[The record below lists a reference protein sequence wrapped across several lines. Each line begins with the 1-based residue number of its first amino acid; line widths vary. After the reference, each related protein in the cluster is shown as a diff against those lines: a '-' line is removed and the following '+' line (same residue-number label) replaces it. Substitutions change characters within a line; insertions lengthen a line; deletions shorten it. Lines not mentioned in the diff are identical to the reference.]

1 MPTTDRQNRLL
12 VAEDWKRV
20 YQSFKNADFKSY
32 DFDNLR
38 RTMVGY
44 LRQNYPEDFN
54 DYIESSEY
62 LALIDLIAFLG
73 QNIAFRVDLNAR
85 ENYIELAERRE
96 SVLRLA
102 RLLSYNPKRN
112 KAANGLLKIDAV
124 STTENIFDSNGFNL
138 RDQTVTWNDPSNENW
153 EEQFR
158 KILNAALP
166 TNGKIGKPIRS
177 GNING
182 VLTQNYKFNAINQ
195 NTPTYSFSKVVNG
208 ENANFEVTSCK
219 IQDQNIIEEPPL
231 PGNSLGFLYRE
242 DGRGNASSNTGYF
255 VHFRQGVLN
264 NGEFS
269 VTNPAANQIISIDA
283 TNINNTDVWLYKLNS
298 IGTENALWSKVDS
311 TVGTNVT
318 YNSIDK
324 NLRNIYA
331 VQTRQDDRINLVF
344 ADGTFGN
351 LPKGKFRVYYRTS
364 ANRQFTVRSTD
375 IQNTIVSIK
384 YLSST
389 GAIETVTI
397 TLSLKQNVDNGSVS
411 ESSASIRNNAPQT
424 FYTQNRMVTAEDYQ
438 IGPLNV
444 SQEIIKAKTTNR
456 IASGISRN
464 FDLKDPT
471 AKYSS
476 TNLFSQDG
484 VIYQDPFTKK
494 YQFTFTTQT
503 DIEGNIE
510 NLIQP
515 LLSTRGINNFY
526 HYNYS
531 RIITSDLQA
540 RFVQST
546 SDTNLSTGYLEDTN
560 NTRFQVGS
568 FTGGAFRFIE
578 TGGLIKFTA
587 PQGQHFMVDGD
598 EYTLMN
604 GSPDH
609 PNSVTY
615 FWVKVISVTGNG
627 TELDTDNN
635 GPIKFNKQVPTGA
648 LVAEVRP
655 KLTRSLSTDVKTQLV
670 DQIFAYK
677 TFGLRYDQNLR
688 EWRIIIKENLNSL
701 AEFNL
706 GKTGDTSSAELDSS
720 WLLLF
725 ETNGETYTVT
735 YRGMRYIFESDNDIN
750 FYFDNTKRI
759 FNNKTG
765 KLIKDRISVLNI
777 NTQPD
782 RITPFTVDTIW
793 EITDQFIDVDGY
805 VNTKK
810 VEVGFFDENND
821 GIIDDP
827 DIFENL
833 VDPNTN
839 RSSKYIFQKKI
850 LSNQGSEIF
859 VYDNTKFVKVVSNE
873 ASIGAY
879 SQYDNG
885 QTFYIEDTKTFKSI
899 SGNLLVIE
907 NSYQAYIG
915 RGNLKFQYVH
925 SADENSRLD
934 SAASNIMDTYI
945 LTRQYDRAFRQWL
958 RGAVS
963 TRPKPPSSDELYL
976 LYSEDIN
983 KIKSVSDEIIY
994 HPVRYKV
1001 LFGDKADADVQATF
1015 KVVKNTDRVI
1025 NDNDIKTRVIAAVNE
1040 FFRLDNWDFGDTF
1053 SFTEL
1058 ATYVMTATAPDIS
1071 NFVIVP
1077 KQQSQVFGSLY
1088 ELKSEDFEIF
1098 ISGATVDN
1106 VEIIDS
1112 ITAGNIQAAGGTVVS
1127 SVQTTTTSDTVSSN
1141 LSISNSSN
1149 NSSNNS
1155 GGSSY

>member
-112 KAANGLLKIDAV
+112 RAANGLLKIDAV
-124 STTENIFDSNGFNL
+124 STTESIFDSNGFNL

-219 IQDQNIIEEPPL
+219 IQDDNIIEEPPL

-515 LLSTRGINNFY
+515 LLATRGINNFY

-531 RIITSDLQA
+531 RIITDDLQA

-578 TGGLIKFTA
+578 AGGLIKFTA
-587 PQGQHFMVDGD
+587 PPGQHFMVDGD
-598 EYTLMN
+598 AYTLMN
-604 GSPDH
+604 GNPDH
-609 PNSVTY
+609 PNSVSY
-615 FWVKVISVTGNG
+615 FWVKVISVVGNG
-627 TELDTDNN
+627 TEIDTDNN

-648 LVAEVRP
+648 VVAEVRP
-655 KLTRSLSTDVKTQLV
+655 KLTRALSTDVKTQLV

-735 YRGMRYIFESDNDIN
+735 YRGMRYIFESDKDVN

-765 KLIKDRISVLNI
+765 KLIKDRISVLSI
-777 NTQPD
+777 NTEPD
-782 RITPFTVDTIW
+782 RITPFTVDTVW
-793 EITDQFIDVDGY
+793 EITDQYVDVDGY

-839 RSSKYIFQKKI
+839 SSSKYIFQKKI

-859 VYDNTKFVKVVSNE
+859 VYDNTKFVRVVPNE

-879 SQYDNG
+879 SQYENG

-907 NSYQAYIG
+907 SSYQAYVG

-963 TRPKPPSSDELYL
+963 NRPKPPSSDELYL

-994 HPVRYKV
+994 HPVSYKV

-1127 SVQTTTTSDTVSSN
+1127 SVQTTTTNDTISSN
-1141 LSISNSSN
+1141 LSLNS
-1149 NSSNNS
+1149 SSNNS

>member
-12 VAEDWKRV
+12 IAEDWKRV
-20 YQSFKNADFKSY
+20 YQSFRNADFKSY

-38 RTMVGY
+38 RTMVQY
-44 LRQNYPEDFN
+44 LRTNYPEDFN

-73 QNIAFRVDLNAR
+73 QNIAFRIDLNAR

-102 RLLSYNPKRN
+102 RLLSYNPMRN
-112 KAANGLLKIDAV
+112 RTARGLLKIDSV
-124 STTENIFDSNGFNL
+124 STTETIFDSNGFNL
-138 RDQTVTWNDPSNENW
+138 KEQTVSWNDPSNENW

-166 TNGKIGKPIRS
+166 ANGIIGKPIRT
-177 GNING
+177 GTVNG

-195 NTPTYSFSKVVNG
+195 DVPTYSFSKTING
-208 ENANFEVTSCK
+208 ENTVFEVVSSK
-219 IQDQNIIEEPPL
+219 LQDDNIIEEPPL

-242 DGRGNASSNTGYF
+242 DGRGNSSSNTGYF
-255 VHFRQGVLN
+255 VHFRQGQLQ

-269 VTNPAANQIISIDA
+269 VTNPAANQIVAIDA
-283 TNINNTDVWLYKLNS
+283 TNINNSDVWLYKLNS
-298 IGTENALWSKVDS
+298 IGTESALWSKVNS

-318 YNSIDK
+318 YNSISK
-324 NLRNIYA
+324 NTRNIYA
-331 VQTRQDDRINLVF
+331 VQTRQEDRINLVF
-344 ADGTFGN
+344 ADGVFGN
-351 LPKGKFRVYYRTS
+351 VPKGNFRVYYRTS
-364 ANRQFTVRSTD
+364 ANRQFTIRPAD
-375 IQNTIVSIK
+375 ITNTQVSIK
-384 YLSST
+384 YVSAQ
-389 GAIETVTI
+389 GKIETI
-397 TLSLKQNVDNGSVS
+397 RISLSLKQNIDNASTS
-411 ESSASIRNNAPQT
+411 ETSASIRNNAPQT
-424 FYTQNRMVTAEDYQ
+424 YYTQNRMITAEDYQ

-444 SQEIIKAKTTNR
+444 SQEIIKAKTVNR

-476 TNLFSQDG
+476 TNMFSQDG
-484 VIYQDPFTKK
+484 VIYQDPFNEK
-494 YQFTFTTQT
+494 YQFSFITQT
-503 DIEGNIE
+503 DIEGAIE

-531 RIITSDLQA
+531 RIITDDLQA
-540 RFVQST
+540 SFVAST
-546 SDTNLSTGYLEDTN
+546 TDTNISTGYLKDSNDTK
-560 NTRFQVGS
+560 FQVGT
-568 FTGGAFRFIE
+568 FTGGALRFVE
-578 TGGLIKFTA
+578 AGGLIKFTA
-587 PQGQHFMVDGD
+587 PTGQHFMVEGD
-598 EYTLMN
+598 KYTLMN
-604 GSPDH
+604 GASDH
-609 PNSVTY
+609 PNSVDY
-615 FWVKVISVTGNG
+615 FWVKVISVNGNG
-627 TELDTDNN
+627 TEINADGS
-635 GPIKFNKQVPTGA
+635 GPITFNKQVPTGA
-648 LVAEVRP
+648 VVKEVRP
-655 KLTRSLSTDVKTQLV
+655 KLTRTLSTDVKTQLV

-688 EWRIIIKENLNSL
+688 QWRIIIKENLNSL
-701 AEFNL
+701 GQFNL

-735 YRGMRYIFESDNDIN
+735 YRGMRYIFESDSDVN
-750 FYFDNTKRI
+750 FYFDSTKRI
-759 FNNKTG
+759 YNNKTG
-765 KLIKDRISVLNI
+765 KLVKDKVSVLSI
-777 NTQPD
+777 NTKPD
-782 RITPFTVDTIW
+782 SIQPFTVDTTW
-793 EITDQFIDVDGY
+793 EITEQFVDIDGY

-810 VEVGFFDENND
+810 IEVGFFDENND

-833 VDPNTN
+833 VAPLTN
-839 RSSKYIFQKKI
+839 SSSKYIFQKKI

-859 VYDNTKFVKVVSNE
+859 VYDNTNFVKVVPNE

-885 QTFYIEDTKTFKSI
+885 QTFYIEDIKTFKTI
-899 SGNLLVIE
+899 SGSLLVIE
-907 NSYQAYIG
+907 NAYQAYVG
-915 RGNLKFQYVH
+915 RGSLKFQYVH
-925 SADENSRLD
+925 SADENSRID
-934 SAASNIMDTYI
+934 SAASNIMDTYL
-945 LTRQYDRAFRQWL
+945 LTRQYDKAFRQWL
-958 RGAVS
+958 KGALNEK
-963 TRPKPPSSDELYL
+963 PKPPSSDELYL

-983 KIKSVSDEIIY
+983 AIKSISDEVIY
-994 HPVRYKV
+994 HPVAYKV
-1001 LFGDKADADVQATF
+1001 LFGEKAQADVQATF
-1015 KVVKNTDRVI
+1015 KVVKNPTEVV
-1025 NDNDIKTRVIAAVNE
+1025 NDNDVKTRVIAAINE

-1058 ATYVMTATAPDIS
+1058 ATYVMTAVAPSIS

-1088 ELKSEDFEIF
+1088 EIKSEDYEIF
-1098 ISGATVDN
+1098 ISGATVEN

-1112 ITAGNIQAAGGTVVS
+1112 ITAGNIQATGGTVVS
-1127 SVQTTTTSDTVSSN
+1127 SVESTATGNTVSSDLN
-1141 LSISNSSN
+1141 TRN
-1149 NSSNNS
+1149 N

>member
-12 VAEDWKRV
+12 IAEDWKRI

-112 KAANGLLKIDAV
+112 RAANGFLKIDSV
-124 STTENIFDSNGFNL
+124 STTETIYDSNGFNL
-138 RDQTVTWNDPSNENW
+138 KDQTVAWNDPSNENW

-166 TNGKIGKPIRS
+166 VNNIVGKPITS
-177 GNING
+177 DTVAG
-182 VLTQNYKFNAINQ
+182 VLTQSYKFNAINQ
-195 NTPTYSFSKVVNG
+195 NTPTYSFSKTVNG
-208 ENANFEVTSCK
+208 ESTKFEVTSCRIK
-219 IQDQNIIEEPPL
+219 EGNIIEEPPL

-242 DGRGNASSNTGYF
+242 DGQGNASSNTGYF
-255 VHFRQGVLN
+255 VHFRQGQLQT
-264 NGEFS
+264 GDFT
-269 VTNPAANQIISIDA
+269 VTAPSANQIISIDSA
-283 TNINNTDVWLYKLNS
+283 NINNSDIWLYKLNS
-298 IGTENALWSKVDS
+298 IGTENALWTKVDS
-311 TVGTNVT
+311 TIGTNVT
-318 YNSIDK
+318 YNSINK
-324 NLRNIYA
+324 NKRNIFA
-331 VQTRQDDRINLVF
+331 VQTRQDDKINLVF
-344 ADGTFGN
+344 ADGVFGN
-351 LPKGKFRVYYRTS
+351 LPKGSFRVYYRQS
-364 ANRQFTVRSTD
+364 ANRQYTIRPADISNTV
-375 IQNTIVSIK
+375 VSIK
-384 YLSST
+384 YVSSV
-389 GAIETVTI
+389 GKIETINI
-397 TLSLKQNVDNGSVS
+397 TLSLKYNVDNASIS
-411 ESSASIRNNAPQT
+411 ESNTSIRNSAPQT
-424 FYTQNRMVTAEDYQ
+424 YYTQNRMITAEDYQ

-444 SQEIIKAKTTNR
+444 SQEIIKAKTVNR

-476 TNLFSQDG
+476 TNLYSQDG
-484 VIYQDPFTKK
+484 VIYQDSFTKK
-494 YQFTFTTQT
+494 YQFSFVTQT

-515 LLSTRGINNFY
+515 LLSTRGINSFY

-531 RIITSDLQA
+531 RIITDDLQA
-540 RFVQST
+540 SFVQST
-546 SDTNLSTGYLEDTN
+546 ADTNLSTGYLQDTN
-560 NTRFQVGS
+560 GTRFQVGT
-568 FTGGAFRFIE
+568 FTGGALRFVE
-578 TGGLIKFTA
+578 SGALVKFVA
-587 PQGQHFMVDGD
+587 PTGQHFMVDSD
-598 EYTLMN
+598 KYTLMS
-604 GSPDH
+604 GSADH
-609 PNSVTY
+609 PNSVDY
-615 FWVKVISVTGNG
+615 FWVKVIGVNGNG
-627 TELDTDNN
+627 TEVDSSGN
-635 GPIKFNKQVPTGA
+635 GPIKFNKQVPEGA
-648 LVAEVRP
+648 IVKEIRP
-655 KLTRSLSTDVKTQLV
+655 KLTRTLSTDVKTQLV

-688 EWRIIIKENLNSL
+688 EWRVIIKENLNSL
-701 AEFNL
+701 GEFNL

-725 ETNGETYTVT
+725 ETNGETYTIT
-735 YRGMRYIFESDNDIN
+735 YRGLRYLFESDQDVN
-750 FYFDNTKRI
+750 FYFDNTKKI

-765 KLIKDRISVLNI
+765 KLIKDKIGILSI

-782 RITPFTVDTIW
+782 SVVPFTVDTVW
-793 EITDQFIDVDGY
+793 EITDQYIDIDGY

-810 VEVGFFDENND
+810 IEVGFYDENND

-833 VDPNTN
+833 VAPQTN
-839 RSSKYIFQKKI
+839 SSSKYIFQKKI
-850 LSNQGSEIF
+850 QSNQGSEIF
-859 VYDNTKFVKVVSNE
+859 VYDNANSVRVVPNE
-873 ASIGAY
+873 SSIGAY
-879 SQYDNG
+879 SQYDDG
-885 QTFYIEDTKTFKSI
+885 QVFYIEDTKTFKAI
-899 SGNLLVIE
+899 SGSLLVIE
-907 NSYQAYIG
+907 SGYQAFVG

-934 SAASNIMDTYI
+934 SAASNIMDTYL
-945 LTRQYDRAFRQWL
+945 LTRQYDRSFRQYL
-958 RGAVS
+958 KGAVS
-963 TRPKPPSSDELYL
+963 AMPKPPSSDELYL

-983 KIKSVSDEIIY
+983 KIKSISDEVIY
-994 HPVRYKV
+994 HPVSYKV
-1001 LFGDKADADVQATF
+1001 LFGEKADPDVQATF
-1015 KVVKNTDRVI
+1015 KVVKNPDQVV
-1025 NDNDIKTRVIAAVNE
+1025 NDNEIKTRVIAAINE
-1040 FFRLDNWDFGDTF
+1040 FFSLDNWDFGDTF

-1058 ATYVMTATAPDIS
+1058 ATYVMTATAPSIS

-1088 ELKSEDFEIF
+1088 EIKSEDFEIF

-1112 ITAGNIQAAGGTVVS
+1112 ITATNIQAAGGTVVS
-1127 SVQTTTTSDTVSSN
+1127 SVQSTTTGNTVSSN
-1141 LSISNSSN
+1141 LNTGSTSSN
-1149 NSSNNS
+1149 